1 MLLFFTINMAAMT
14 SRANRQYDMYLVIRQ
29 VVNKQGYWFF
39 ESCSTLNLFRVFL
52 VKITH
57 LERSPYLVIWKN
69 HEKPFSHV
77 SGSVFNK
84 IVEHKIVNTQMHATE
99 RTFLWGKGGSISIG
113 SLTNDDDDGSENVA
127 KKMNLR
133 PFKLYRVYV
142 DPLNLSNAGDFS
154 WSWILEDFIQVENGK
169 FVVVCSRPTGNVA
182 LGGFMS

>member
-1 MLLFFTINMAAMT
+1 MN
-14 SRANRQYDMYLVIRQ
+14 
-29 VVNKQGYWFF
+29 
-39 ESCSTLNLFRVFL
+39 
-52 VKITH
+52 
-57 LERSPYLVIWKN
+57 
-69 HEKPFSHV
+69 
-77 SGSVFNK
+77 
-84 IVEHKIVNTQMHATE
+84 ATE
-99 RTFLWGKGGSISIG
+99 STFLWGKGGSISIG

-127 KKMNLR
+127 KKINLR